1 MTVMHPTEKMKSNIV
16 GIVAEFNPMHFGHRY
31 LIEEAKRRTG
41 ASAVVCALSG
51 NFVQRGAPA
60 VLDKWQR
67 TEIALQNHVDL
78 VLEIPTVHC
87 LGNAAVYAAS
97 GVQLLEA
104 FGGVTHIAF
113 GSESGDL
120 EGLRKVSDYM
130 REHESELRRKIAL
143 RRKSGESYPAAR
155 ENVLREFDMKEVS
168 MYQASNDILAL
179 EYLKNIRAL
188 KPVAVQRQGA
198 GYHETDSPEKE
209 FWSSTGIRKAISENR
224 LPEDRV
230 PWSSEK
236 LDFHISEEKWFQGI
250 RYAILM
256 KTPEELDSAPGGGEG
271 LGNRLK
277 EAARK
282 AQSLDELI
290 LNTKSKRYTYTRIS
304 RWLYQI
310 LLGITVELQNRSP
323 EYLRVLGFS
332 ERGREILRETK
343 RNEWNRL
350 PFVDNINKCGLDS
363 RMLQMDVLASDV
375 YNLMTGQSVWDGS
388 DNCRRVVIK

>member
-1 MTVMHPTEKMKSNIV
+1 MHPTRTMSNNIV

-41 ASAVVCALSG
+41 ADAVVCALSG

-67 TEIALQNHVDL
+67 TEIALQNQVDV

-97 GVQLLEA
+97 GVQLLES
-104 FGGVTHIAF
+104 FGGITHIAF

-120 EGLRKVSDYM
+120 EGLQKVSDFMKENENEM
-130 REHESELRRKIAL
+130 RREIAL
-143 RRKSGESYPAAR
+143 RRKKGESYPVAR
-155 ENVLREFDMKEVS
+155 EKVLQEADLKDVS
-168 MYQASNDILAL
+168 MYQSSNDILAL
-179 EYLKNIRAL
+179 EYLKNIRTL
-188 KPVAVQRQGA
+188 KPIAVQRQGA
-198 GYHETDSPEKE
+198 GYHETDSSEKE
-209 FWSSTGIRKAISENR
+209 FWSSTGIRRAIAENR
-224 LPEDRV
+224 LPEERV
-230 PWSSEK
+230 PWAFEK

-277 EAARK
+277 EAARRAK
-282 AQSLDELI
+282 SLDELI

-310 LLGITVELQNRSP
+310 LLGISVDLQNGSP
-323 EYLRVLGFS
+323 EYLRILGFS
-332 ERGREILRETK
+332 EKGREILRNSK

-350 PFVDNINKCGLDS
+350 PFVDNVNRTELDS
-363 RMLQMDVLASDV
+363 RMLRMDMLASDV
-375 YNLMTGQSVWDGS
+375 YNLMTNQSIWDDS

>member
-1 MTVMHPTEKMKSNIV
+1 
-16 GIVAEFNPMHFGHRY
+16 
-31 LIEEAKRRTG
+31 
-41 ASAVVCALSG
+41 
-51 NFVQRGAPA
+51 
-60 VLDKWQR
+60 
-67 TEIALQNHVDL
+67 
-78 VLEIPTVHC
+78 
-87 LGNAAVYAAS
+87 
-97 GVQLLEA
+97 
-104 FGGVTHIAF
+104 
-113 GSESGDL
+113 
-120 EGLRKVSDYM
+120 
-130 REHESELRRKIAL
+130 
-143 RRKSGESYPAAR
+143 
-155 ENVLREFDMKEVS
+155 

-179 EYLKNIRAL
+179 EYLKNIRAM

-198 GYHETDSPEKE
+198 GYHETDSPTKE

-224 LPEDRV
+224 LPEERV

-323 EYLRVLGFS
+323 AEKY
-332 ERGREILRETK
+332 
-343 RNEWNRL
+343 
-350 PFVDNINKCGLDS
+350 P
-363 RMLQMDVLASDV
+363 ASAPA
-375 YNLMTGQSVWDGS
+375 QP
-388 DNCRRVVIK
+388 

>member
-1 MTVMHPTEKMKSNIV
+1 
-16 GIVAEFNPMHFGHRY
+16 
-31 LIEEAKRRTG
+31 
-41 ASAVVCALSG
+41 
-51 NFVQRGAPA
+51 
-60 VLDKWQR
+60 
-67 TEIALQNHVDL
+67 
-78 VLEIPTVHC
+78 
-87 LGNAAVYAAS
+87 
-97 GVQLLEA
+97 
-104 FGGVTHIAF
+104 
-113 GSESGDL
+113 
-120 EGLRKVSDYM
+120 
-130 REHESELRRKIAL
+130 
-143 RRKSGESYPAAR
+143 
-155 ENVLREFDMKEVS
+155 

-224 LPEDRV
+224 LPENRV

-310 LLGITVELQNRSP
+310 LLGITVELQNPCGYWVSARAVGKFFGKP
-323 EYLRVLGFS
+323 
-332 ERGREILRETK
+332 RETNGTDCLLWIISTNAGWIPGCF
-343 RNEWNRL
+343 RWMYWL
-350 PFVDNINKCGLDS
+350 
-363 RMLQMDVLASDV
+363 RM
-375 YNLMTGQSVWDGS
+375 
-388 DNCRRVVIK
+388 CII